1 MSFLSSVS
9 QYTQGMSKARF
20 SLFIF
25 GLYMVFVAGC
35 GFMFMPH
42 FLLGL
47 FGLSASDDIWIR
59 FVGMLASIIGIYYL
73 LVVHANLERFFVW
86 TIPIRYY
93 AVAFMVLMVVLGK
106 IGAPLLAFAA
116 VDALG
121 ATWTWISLKQ
131 KA

>member
-1 MSFLSSVS
+1 MHFVSFIK
-9 QYTQGMSKARF
+9 QYIQGMSKARF

-25 GLYMVFVAGC
+25 GLYMVFIAGG

-42 FLLGL
+42 VVLGI
-47 FGLSASDDIWIR
+47 FGLSAGDDIWIR

-73 LVVHANLERFFVW
+73 LAVHANLERFFVW

-93 AVAFMVLMVVLGK
+93 AAAFMVLMVVLGK
-106 IGAPLLAFAA
+106 VGAPILVFAA
-116 VDALG
+116 IDALG
-121 ATWTWISLKQ
+121 ASWTWISLKQ

>member
-1 MSFLSSVS
+1 MRFVSFIK

-25 GLYMVFVAGC
+25 GLYMVFIAGC

-47 FGLSASDDIWIR
+47 FGLSAGDDIWIR

-73 LVVHANLERFFVW
+73 LAVHANLERFIVW
-86 TIPIRYY
+86 TIPLRYY
-93 AVAFMVLMVVLGK
+93 AAAFMVLMLILGK
-106 IGAPLLAFAA
+106 VGAPILVFAA

-131 KA
+131 QA

>member
-1 MSFLSSVS
+1 MRFVSFIK

-25 GLYMVFVAGC
+25 GLYMVFIAGG

-42 FLLGL
+42 FLLGI
-47 FGLSASDDIWIR
+47 FGLNAGDDIWIR
-59 FVGMLASIIGIYYL
+59 FVGMLASIVGIYYL
-73 LVVHANLERFFVW
+73 LVVHANLEQFFVW

-93 AVAFMVLMVVLGK
+93 AVAFMVLMVGLGK
-106 IGAPLLAFAA
+106 VGAPILAFAA
-116 VDALG
+116 IDALG

-131 KA
+131 KT